1 MDNILDRKH
10 RWELSNLEIFIR
22 MLYYPALIITLLFF
36 AFRHST
42 TKTFFLSLLGA
53 VVLSILTALFMA
65 FSYRSEAAFFG
76 WVIFYFFLFLVIS
89 LSVWRNKTRNVVA
102 GISINLFLFLI
113 PLIPLCIVSYY
124 YTTLDYPYYDRFYE
138 ERERHLLLAEVGG
151 LVLLLVLIPTYIQA
165 AYRRWYSSPEE

>member
-1 MDNILDRKH
+1 MDNILERKH
-10 RWELSNLEIFIR
+10 RWKPSNLEIFLR

-42 TKTFFLSLLGA
+42 TKTFFLSLLAA

-89 LSVWRNKTRNVVA
+89 LSVWRNKTRNVVT

-124 YTTLDYPYYDRFYE
+124 YTTLDYPYYEGFYE
-138 ERERHLLLAEVGG
+138 NKERHLFLAEIGG